1 MAPGTLL
8 TFAVTLYYFYRKY
21 YNLFQRSY
29 VDPVA
34 KEIEI
39 WQRTANRLEPAA
51 TTDEEKRV
59 LQQLLDYIELLRKHL
74 EEKSKIK
81 EENQKLRSS
90 RLANSSALIIEAD
103 GEGEEISETELDISQ
118 LEKKYR
124 IRNGPLFVK
133 SAVVLGMVVLL
144 FFLQPFIP
152 SINLT
157 ISWIAILGAL
167 LLLTLND
174 VKELEPILARI
185 EMGTLFF
192 FAGLFVLMQCL
203 ENLGVMLYFARAAAD
218 VISIFPEGRI
228 RLCLA
233 VTLIMWVSAIAS
245 AFIDNIPFTTTMIPV
260 VVELADSD
268 LGLPLQPLVWAVAF
282 GVCLGGNGTLV
293 GASANVV
300 AAGIAEQHGCHISFS
315 QFFMIGFPCM
325 IVSTATATCYLILTH
340 VLIPWYTV

>member
-1 MAPGTLL
+1 
-8 TFAVTLYYFYRKY
+8 
-21 YNLFQRSY
+21 
-29 VDPVA
+29 
-34 KEIEI
+34 
-39 WQRTANRLEPAA
+39 
-51 TTDEEKRV
+51 V

-167 LLLTLND
+167 LLLVCL
-174 VKELEPILARI
+174 PPLA
-185 EMGTLFF
+185 L
-192 FAGLFVLMQCL
+192 
-203 ENLGVMLYFARAAAD
+203 
-218 VISIFPEGRI
+218 
-228 RLCLA
+228 
-233 VTLIMWVSAIAS
+233 
-245 AFIDNIPFTTTMIPV
+245 PFRSLTQ
-260 VVELADSD
+260 LADSQRCEGAGTH
-268 LGLPLQPLVWAVAF
+268 LGQNRDGHTLLLCWPLRADAVF
-282 GVCLGGNGTLV
+282 G
-293 GASANVV
+293 GAAPFGLLEGKRVLT
-300 AAGIAEQHGCHISFS
+300 AAAAEPGCNALLCPRRCRRHFHLS
-315 QFFMIGFPCM
+315 
-325 IVSTATATCYLILTH
+325 
-340 VLIPWYTV
+340 